1 MSLRVTPRTAQRI
14 AMAGMEANLDRM
26 VKLQEQMATGKQI
39 NRPSDSPITTVS
51 AMQYRSDIRRNEQ
64 FTRNANDGLNWL
76 GIADETVTNLM
87 TTVGR
92 VRELVIRGKNGS
104 MGASERA
111 NIAAEVETLKDTLVG
126 MANVRYLDRPIFA
139 GNQQVENA
147 YADDGTF
154 LGSVND
160 AVERRVGPNLKV
172 RVNVTGPEIFGTGNG
187 VDGNLFEV
195 VQKIADDLVNRPG
208 DLDADL
214 DAIDAR
220 VADIQNQL
228 GSIGARYHQVESM
241 RERAEST
248 NVTLTNGLSEIEN
261 IDLPKTIVDLQLQEV
276 AYQSALA
283 ATARVIQPSLV
294 DFLR

>member
-14 AMAGMEANLDRM
+14 ALSGMEANLDRM

-64 FTRNANDGLNWL
+64 FSRNANDGLNWL

-104 MGASERA
+104 MGQSERA
-111 NIAAEVETLKDTLVG
+111 NIAAEVQTLKDTLVG

-139 GNQQVENA
+139 GDAQVENA
-147 YADDGTF
+147 YGDDGQF
-154 LGSVND
+154 LGSAED
-160 AVERRVGPNLKV
+160 SIERRVGPNLKV
-172 RVNVTGPEIFGTGNG
+172 RVNVTGPEIFGAGNG
-187 VDGNLFEV
+187 LDGNLFEV
-195 VQKIADDLVNRPG
+195 VQKIADDLTTRPG

-214 DAIDAR
+214 NLIDAR

-241 RERAEST
+241 RERAEAT

>member
-14 AMAGMEANLDRM
+14 AISGMEANLGRM
-26 VKLQEQMATGKQI
+26 IKLQEQMATGKQI

-64 FTRNANDGLNWL
+64 FSRNANDGLNWL

-104 MGASERA
+104 MGQSERA
-111 NIAAEVETLKDTLVG
+111 NIAAEVQTLKDTLVG

-139 GNQQVENA
+139 GDAQVENA
-147 YADDGTF
+147 YGTDGQF
-154 LGSVND
+154 LGSAD
-160 AVERRVGPNLKV
+160 DSIERRVGPNLKV

-195 VQKIADDLVNRPG
+195 VAKIAHDLVTRPG

-214 DAIDAR
+214 DLIDAR

-241 RERAEST
+241 RERAEAT

>member
-14 AMAGMEANLDRM
+14 AMSGMEANLDRM
-26 VKLQEQMATGKQI
+26 VKLQEQMASGKQI

-87 TTVGR
+87 TVVGR

-104 MGASERA
+104 MGQSERA
-111 NIAAEVETLKDTLVG
+111 NIAAEVQTLKDTLVG
-126 MANVRYLDRPIFA
+126 YANVRYLDRPIFA
-139 GNQQVENA
+139 GDAQVDNA
-147 YADDGTF
+147 YAPDGQF
-154 LGSVND
+154 LGSAND

-195 VQKIADDLVNRPG
+195 VQKIADDLLTRPG

-214 DAIDAR
+214 ELIDAR
-220 VADIQNQL
+220 VADVQNQL

-241 RERAEST
+241 RERAEAT

>member
-14 AMAGMEANLDRM
+14 AISGMEANLNRM
-26 VKLQEQMATGKQI
+26 VKLQEQMASGKQI

-64 FTRNANDGLNWL
+64 FSRNANDGLNWL
-76 GIADETVTNLM
+76 GIADETLTGLM

-92 VRELVIRGKNGS
+92 VRELVIRGKNAS
-104 MGASERA
+104 MGPSERG
-111 NIAAEVETLKDTLVG
+111 NIAAEVRTLNDTLVG
-126 MANVRYLDRPIFA
+126 LANVKYLDRPIFA
-139 GNQQVENA
+139 GNEDVPNA
-147 YADDGTF
+147 YSDSGAF
-154 LGSVND
+154 LGSPD
-160 AVERRVGPNLKV
+160 DLVERRVGPNLKV
-172 RVNVTGPEIFGTGNG
+172 RVNVTGPEIFGTENG

-195 VQKIADDLVNRPG
+195 VAKIVSDLTASPSS
-208 DLDADL
+208 LDADL
-214 DAIDAR
+214 DLIDAR
-220 VADIQNQL
+220 VSDLQNQL
-228 GSIGARYHQVESM
+228 GAIGARYNQVEGM
-241 RERAEST
+241 RERAESM

-261 IDLPKTIVDLQLQEV
+261 IDLPRTIVDLQLQEV